1 MTPNPEPKSEIVIAE
16 DLRERHEKLSKQL
29 RGSIAQQRY
38 AQFTHELIERLS
50 RAEQELAAL
59 RTRLEQATAKIPCWK
74 CRKMISLCEAAEHIG
89 HNADSSTARK
99 GE

>member
-16 DLRERHEKLSKQL
+16 DLKILRKQIGDYIIL
-29 RGSIAQQRY
+29 KHNLGAISIVDR
-38 AQFTHELIERLS
+38 LIERLS

-74 CRKMISLCEAAEHIG
+74 CRKMISPCEVAEHIG